1 MIFRNDLEN
10 HFEAYSQDHPNRKE
24 YFMRGCSARFRYVWC
39 QRYVVGVYV
48 CCTTLTY
55 ILQYLLS
62 TTLDFLGHKN
72 SHMYETIRIIS
83 AAYSLTTYRSPANRA
98 SRSSDTRGHP
108 PAPRMPS
115 HSTGAGEAR
124 RLPSSACPPKH
135 GRAPIRTTTTSST
148 VAAAAVRG
156 PNHTQESLA
165 GGG

>member
-1 MIFRNDLEN
+1 
-10 HFEAYSQDHPNRKE
+10 
-24 YFMRGCSARFRYVWC
+24 
-39 QRYVVGVYV
+39 
-48 CCTTLTY
+48 
-55 ILQYLLS
+55 
-62 TTLDFLGHKN
+62 
-72 SHMYETIRIIS
+72 MYEKIRIIS

-124 RLPSSACPPKH
+124 RLPSSACPSKH

-156 PNHTQESLA
+156 ANHQPHRRHRCRPRSQQEESLA
-165 GGG
+165 GDGELKIILHQIITEDRVRRKHTGETQAL